1 MPADYKYEFI
11 TKGRMA
17 ALERACTEARELHQL
32 FKSSGI
38 VSPSVIERI
47 ELLRA
52 LLARAACH
60 PLGTEQIQMLEQIF
74 GSDMGE
80 ERKG

>member
-11 TKGRMA
+11 TKGRMK
-17 ALERACTEARELHQL
+17 ALERACAEARALHQQ
-32 FKSSGI
+32 FKSSG
-38 VSPSVIERI
+38 VVFPSVVERL

-60 PLGTEQIQMLEQIF
+60 PLDAEQIQMLEQIF

-80 ERKG
+80 EKQ